1 MKLFN
6 RFNFV
11 RLHKWQKKIRVDLTF
26 TPIFITTQAIT
37 KALSFPHLSIY
48 LFFSVYFFS
57 LYFWALNCNLFEFF
71 SITRAVFLF
80 GRVSVMLVITI
91 YCALIGIRR
100 EVLLHDNMAF
110 GINKLK
116 WDQIDVDLK
125 ISKSHI
131 ERTPLIRYV
140 CKYFATLSSLSHPT
154 DGFS

>member
-1 MKLFN
+1 MAKKDTS
-6 RFNFV
+6 RFNFHANFHYYPGNHQSS
-11 RLHKWQKKIRVDLTF
+11 LFSSSINL
-26 TPIFITTQAIT
+26 FI
-37 KALSFPHLSIY
+37 
-48 LFFSVYFFS
+48 FFSVYFFS

>member
-1 MKLFN
+1 MAKKDAS
-6 RFNFV
+6 RFNFHANFHYYPGNDQSS
-11 RLHKWQKKIRVDLTF
+11 L
-26 TPIFITTQAIT
+26 
-37 KALSFPHLSIY
+37 FPHLSIY
-48 LFFSVYFFS
+48 LFFLYTFFYS
-57 LYFWALNCNLFEFF
+57 IFFPLYFWALNCNLFEFF
-71 SITRAVFLF
+71 FITRAVFLF

-100 EVLLHDNMAF
+100 DVLLHDNMAF